1 VVPPVTPITWLYGV
15 PTRPLGRLVS
25 VSVNGPPPPVVIVR
39 ASGPLV
45 LPCGLELS
53 VTLTVMF
60 DVPAVVGVP
69 ATVHP
74 TGVSVNPAGN
84 DPVVIEHV

>member
-1 VVPPVTPITWLYGV
+1 
-15 PTRPLGRLVS
+15 
-25 VSVNGPPPPVVIVR
+25 
-39 ASGPLV
+39 
-45 LPCGLELS
+45 LELS

>member
-1 VVPPVTPITWLYGV
+1 M
-15 PTRPLGRLVS
+15 GRLVI

-53 VTLTVMF
+53 VTLTDMF

-69 ATVHP
+69 ATVQP

-84 DPVVIEHV
+84 DPAVIVQVYGAVPPVIPITWL